1 MVASDENTT
10 AALYRLAYVSQ
21 ARTTFARIE
30 LLAMLNTFRGAN
42 RKLDITGILLHKND
56 EFMQLLEGP
65 ESVVLSLFERIEN
78 DPRHTNV
85 VVVAHE
91 EIDERQFSNWSM
103 AFRDLNT
110 LDAITTPGYSEFLNV
125 PFHTISFI
133 RQPNRC
139 QELMLVFR
147 TSLT

>member
-1 MVASDENTT
+1 MQNSEISSAS
-10 AALYRLAYVSQ
+10 LYRLAYVSQ
-21 ARTTFARIE
+21 ARTNFARVE
-30 LLAMLNTFRGAN
+30 LLEMLNTFRLAN

-65 ESVVLSLFERIEN
+65 QSAVLSLFERIEG

-85 VVVAHE
+85 VVVARE
-91 EIDERQFSNWSM
+91 AIQARQFSNWSM

-110 LDAITTPGYSEFLNV
+110 LDAITTPGYSEFLNM

-147 TSLT
+147 ASLG